1 MADLQCVSIPQY
13 PYPDPKDENQPCPY
27 TSKSDVMIGVHKRAT
42 HIKKEAAKVKIKDEV
57 KSDTKKAKRI
67 KSKAVK
73 FCENESREEFRRK
86 RGEFQSYQERMDIKG
101 EDIADDLYRCCETP
115 LKRKLITSS
124 LINDNIK
131 KTDPK
136 VMMDKIERLCL
147 PRVNVI
153 VERDQFCQMEQGE
166 DESIND
172 FEYRVRA
179 KAQTCEFGQ
188 MCKTCTCKS
197 NREEDEIKTQ
207 ILCKMM
213 DKGSCGGRT
222 RLSTVWRMF

>member
-1 MADLQCVSIPQY
+1 MAGDDAEEIYRC
-13 PYPDPKDENQPCPY
+13 PYQDPVDPTQPCTY
-27 TSKSDVMIGVHKRAT
+27 ASKSDMMIAVHERAK
-42 HIKKEAAKVKIKDEV
+42 HSKKDETKVKNEDEV
-57 KSDTKKAKRI
+57 KNNTKKAKRFET
-67 KSKAVK
+67 KALK

-147 PRVNVI
+147 PRVN
-153 VERDQFCQMEQGE
+153 Q
-166 DESIND
+166 S
-172 FEYRVRA
+172 
-179 KAQTCEFGQ
+179 
-188 MCKTCTCKS
+188 S
-197 NREEDEIKTQ
+197 H
-207 ILCKMM
+207 
-213 DKGSCGGRT
+213 
-222 RLSTVWRMF
+222 